1 MTFKRRPL
9 EQNEMMKS
17 YYFSFYKKYDRP
29 LHQKKF
35 RKSYPCLISILWKT
49 KITLENHI
57 RVINSIKDQISL
69 ENHIRVSDSIKDHD
83 RHLFSCIDLSTGW
96 IILQPWKWSWKWS
109 WKLLILEQKN
119 KILFIKPQLWAGR
132 SSLNR
137 KGNWN
142 FKLWFDQYQ
151 ALDRPHLK
159 ITFF

>member
-119 KILFIKPQLWAGR
+119 KIFLSNHNSEQAEAVWIGKEIGILNSDLINTRLWI
-132 SSLNR
+132 
-137 KGNWN
+137 
-142 FKLWFDQYQ
+142 D
-151 ALDRPHLK
+151 H
-159 ITFF
+159 I